1 MQSLVETGPEVL
13 KQTFL
18 KYSPYIFFILLL
30 SPLEEG
36 VGLFV

>member
-13 KQTFL
+13 KQKFL
-18 KYSPYIFFILLL
+18 KYSPYIFIILLL

-36 VGLFV
+36 RGLYL